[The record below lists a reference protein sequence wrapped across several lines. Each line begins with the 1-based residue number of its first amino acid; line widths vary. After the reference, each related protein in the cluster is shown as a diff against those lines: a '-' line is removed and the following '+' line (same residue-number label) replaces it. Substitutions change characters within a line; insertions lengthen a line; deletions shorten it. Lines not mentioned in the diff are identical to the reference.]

1 MGGIMLDSTMF
12 RVTSSPHIRSGET
25 TQRIML
31 DVIIALLPAL
41 FAGVYYFGMRVIFV
55 TLIAVVTCVAT
66 EIVMQKFLK
75 RPVTVDDLSAV
86 VTGILLA
93 FNLPSTAPW
102 WLTVIGS
109 VFSIAIVKHCFGGLG
124 YNFINPALTAR
135 AMLLASWPVRMT
147 SSAFLTPGG
156 ADAISSATPL
166 ALIKGGMTVANGIP
180 VAAGG
185 EAAGQALPSLWNLF
199 IGNVGGCIG
208 ETSALALLIGGI
220 YLVYRGVISFRIPV
234 VYIGTVAV
242 LSFLLGGFNGY
253 FALYHVLAGGLFLGA
268 IFMAT
273 DYATSPMTAKGQIIM
288 GLGAGIL
295 TILIRFYGAYPEGVS
310 YSILLMN
317 IATPLIDRF
326 TMPKK
331 FGEVKKSA

>member
-1 MGGIMLDSTMF
+1 MLDSTMF

-41 FAGVYYFGMRVIFV
+41 FAGIYYFGMRSLIV
-55 TLIAVVTCVAT
+55 TLVSVVFAVAAEVA
-66 EIVMQKFLK
+66 MQKILK
-75 RPVTVDDLSAV
+75 RPVTVNDLSAV

-93 FNLPSTAPW
+93 FNVPSTAPLW
-102 WLTVIGS
+102 MVAIGS
-109 VFSIAIVKHCFGGLG
+109 IFAIAVAKHCFGGLG
-124 YNFINPALTAR
+124 HNFINPALAAR

-147 SSAFLTPGG
+147 SSAFLTPG
-156 ADAISSATPL
+156 ADAVSSATPL
-166 ALIKGGMTVANGIP
+166 AALSLGTLDT
-180 VAAGG
+180 
-185 EAAGQALPSLWNLF
+185 LPSIMDLF
-199 IGNVGGCIG
+199 VGNVAGCIG
-208 ETSALALLIGGI
+208 ETSALALLIGGL
-220 YLVYRGVISFRIPV
+220 YLVYRGVISFRTPV
-234 VYIGTVAV
+234 AYIGTVAI
-242 LSFLLGGFNGY
+242 LSFILGGFDPY
-253 FALYHVLAGGLFLGA
+253 IAIYHVLAGGLFLGA

-273 DYATSPMTAKGQIIM
+273 DYSSSPMTAKGQIIM

-295 TILIRFYGAYPEGVS
+295 TTLIRFYGAYPEGVS

-317 IATPLIDRF
+317 VATPLIDRF

>member
-1 MGGIMLDSTMF
+1 MLDSTMF

-41 FAGVYYFGMRVIFV
+41 FAGIYYFGMRSLIV
-55 TLIAVVTCVAT
+55 TLVSVVFAVAAEVA
-66 EIVMQKFLK
+66 MQKILK
-75 RPVTVDDLSAV
+75 RPVTVNDLSAV

-93 FNLPSTAPW
+93 FNVPSTAPLW
-102 WLTVIGS
+102 MVAIGS
-109 VFSIAIVKHCFGGLG
+109 IFAIAVAKHCFGGLG
-124 YNFINPALTAR
+124 HNFINPALAAR

-147 SSAFLTPGG
+147 SSAFLTPG
-156 ADAISSATPL
+156 ADAVSSATPL
-166 ALIKGGMTVANGIP
+166 AALSSGALDT
-180 VAAGG
+180 
-185 EAAGQALPSLWNLF
+185 LPSIMDLF
-199 IGNVGGCIG
+199 VGNVAGCIG
-208 ETSALALLIGGI
+208 ETSALALLIGGL
-220 YLVYRGVISFRIPV
+220 YLVYRGVISFRTPV
-234 VYIGTVAV
+234 AYIGTVAI
-242 LSFLLGGFNGY
+242 LSFILGGFDPY
-253 FALYHVLAGGLFLGA
+253 IAIYHVLAGGLFLGA

-273 DYATSPMTAKGQIIM
+273 DYSSSPMTAKGQIIM

-295 TILIRFYGAYPEGVS
+295 TTLIRFYGAYPEGVS

-317 IATPLIDRF
+317 VATPLIDRF